1 MQFVLLTALGVG
13 GATMLGAVLG
23 FWLQPLV
30 QRYDAVVLGFGGGVM
45 LGSTVWG
52 LVEPAVAYGGKYA
65 VFVTIMGVFCG
76 VVVLTVLS
84 RLLPPLPGE
93 VVEDAVS
100 AHGHGGR
107 VLLLVP
113 AIALHN
119 LPEGIA
125 AGVGFATENVGQ
137 ALFIAGGIALQNLP
151 EGMVIIAPML
161 AAGISRG
168 KTLLLACLTGLVE
181 VIGALVGYAAA
192 LSIGLLLPFSL
203 SFAGGCMLLVICR
216 EVVPEMQAGEEKNAP
231 VVALVCGFCLMLV
244 IAELL

>member
-23 FWLQPLV
+23 FCLLPLV
-30 QRYDAVVLGFGGGVM
+30 RRYDAVVLGFGGGVM

-52 LVEPAVAYGGKYA
+52 LIEPALAYGGKHA
-65 VFVTIMGVFCG
+65 VFVTVVGVFVGAASLMLLERYLPSLPDEGCG
-76 VVVLTVLS
+76 
-84 RLLPPLPGE
+84 LPPQG
-93 VVEDAVS
+93 
-100 AHGHGGR
+100 GKQGR

-125 AGVGFATENVGQ
+125 AGVGFATDNMGE

-161 AAGISRG
+161 AAGISRK
-168 KTLLLACLTGLVE
+168 KTLLLACLTGAVE
-181 VIGALVGYAAA
+181 VVGALIGYGAA
-192 LSIGLLLPFSL
+192 LSIGLLLPLSL
-203 SFAGGCMLLVICR
+203 SFAGGCMLFVICR
-216 EVVPEMQAGEEKNAP
+216 EVVPEMQADGGKNAP
-231 VVALVCGFCLMLV
+231 VVSFLVGFCLMLV
-244 IAELL
+244 MNELL